1 MSSRYVTGSVYTG
14 VERRVMAKR
23 ISWGAIFAGVIIAM
37 AVQFLLS
44 LLGTGIGMSTVDP
57 AQGDT
62 PSAGAFG
69 IGAGIWWT
77 VSSLIALFIGGWA
90 AGHLAG
96 NPLKKDGAL
105 HGFLTWA
112 LSTLVMLYLISSAV
126 GTVVG
131 GAFNMIGTTVTAATP
146 QVAETAA
153 NRLESSNLSWD
164 KIKSEAMQMLSR
176 GQASGSAQNQ
186 QFEDTLGR
194 LLKGG
199 QPTQADRE
207 AAINALMTE
216 GGMTREEA
224 QSTVQNW
231 EQQYRQTRQD
241 VKQTTEVAADTVAT
255 SSLMGFFALLLG
267 AAAAAW
273 GGATG
278 SPRRVIE
285 TVA

>member
-1 MSSRYVTGSVYTG
+1 MGTPYVTGSLYTG
-14 VERRVMAKR
+14 VERRIMAKR

-57 AQGDT
+57 VQGDT

-69 IGAGIWWT
+69 VGAGIWWT

-131 GAFNMIGTTVTAATP
+131 GAFNMLGTTVTAAAP

-164 KIKSEAMQMLSR
+164 KIKSEAMQRLSR
-176 GQASGSAQNQ
+176 GEGGGSAQNQ
-186 QFEDTLGR
+186 QFEDTLER

-231 EQQYRQTRQD
+231 EQQYRQTKQD

-255 SSLMGFFALLLG
+255 SSLVAFFALLLG

-273 GGATG
+273 GGASG
-278 SPRRVIE
+278 APRRVVE
-285 TVA
+285 TI

>member
-1 MSSRYVTGSVYTG
+1 MSSRYVTGSLYTG

-57 AQGDT
+57 AQGDS
-62 PSAGAFG
+62 PSTGAFG

-131 GAFNMIGTTVTAATP
+131 GAFNMLGTTVTAA
-146 QVAETAA
+146 
-153 NRLESSNLSWD
+153 
-164 KIKSEAMQMLSR
+164 
-176 GQASGSAQNQ
+176 
-186 QFEDTLGR
+186 
-194 LLKGG
+194 
-199 QPTQADRE
+199 
-207 AAINALMTE
+207 
-216 GGMTREEA
+216 
-224 QSTVQNW
+224 
-231 EQQYRQTRQD
+231 
-241 VKQTTEVAADTVAT
+241 
-255 SSLMGFFALLLG
+255 
-267 AAAAAW
+267 
-273 GGATG
+273 
-278 SPRRVIE
+278 
-285 TVA
+285 

>member
-1 MSSRYVTGSVYTG
+1 MSTPYVSGSPYAG
-14 VERRVMAKR
+14 VERRMMMAKR

-44 LLGTGIGMSTVDP
+44 LLGAGIGMSTIDP
-57 AQGDT
+57 VQGDT

-96 NPLKKDGAL
+96 NPVKGDGAL

-112 LSTLVMLYLISSAV
+112 LSTLVMLYLVSSAV

-131 GAFNMIGTTVTAATP
+131 GAFSVLGRTVSATAP
-146 QVAETAA
+146 AA
-153 NRLESSNLSWD
+153 ADAASERVRSGDFSWD
-164 KIKSEAMQMLSR
+164 EIKAEL
-176 GQASGSAQNQ
+176 GQVLGQDPANVAQDPQ
-186 QFEDTLGR
+186 LQAAVER

-199 QPTQADRE
+199 NPTPADRA
-207 AAINALMTE
+207 AAIDALE
-216 GGMTREEA
+216 QSGMSREQA
-224 QSTVQNW
+224 AARVQQW
-231 EQQYRQTRQD
+231 EQTYAQTKTD
-241 VKQTTEVAADTVAT
+241 VKQTTEATADTVAT

-278 SPRRVIE
+278 APRRVIA
-285 TVA
+285 TV

>member
-1 MSSRYVTGSVYTG
+1 
-14 VERRVMAKR
+14 MAKR

-57 AQGDT
+57 APGDT

-69 IGAGIWWT
+69 LGAGIWWT

-112 LSTLVMLYLISSAV
+112 LSTLVILYLISSAV
-126 GTVVG
+126 GTVIG
-131 GAFNMIGTTVTAATP
+131 GAFNMLGTTVTAAAP

-153 NRLESSNLSWD
+153 NRLESSSLSWD
-164 KIKSEAMQMLSR
+164 KIKSEAMQMLSKS
-176 GQASGSAQNQ
+176 GQTAGSGQNQ

-285 TVA
+285 TV